1 MYQNLFI
8 DVAKLSGVLRER
20 RTAARTNPDVVRI
33 VMQKIRGGPYSNYEK
48 LKTYPIFDSVFKRVF
63 GFGFYLEKDGDP
75 TAALFYDVV
84 QLVINTLRDKM
95 DADGNMR
102 YVLYHGNKA
111 SSFKIRNTTDYADQT
126 WEKKEG
132 WQLAVLVTKEMRKK
146 ALCLV

>member
-1 MYQNLFI
+1 MYQNLFT
-8 DVAKLSGVLRER
+8 DVAKLSKVLRER
-20 RTAARTNPDVVRI
+20 RTNPDVVHK

-48 LKTYPIFDSVFKRVF
+48 LKTYPLFDSVFKRVF

-102 YVLYHGNKA
+102 YVLYHGKKA

-132 WQLAVLVTKEMRKK
+132 WQLAVLVTKEMLKK